1 MPFQIQY
8 FSESPAQF
16 TKFIKTIA
24 SENQLFLDMRVKT
37 KFYEQSLFE
46 LGLQNRK
53 RARNFLGP

>member
-24 SENQLFLDMRVKT
+24 SENQLFLDMRVKI
-37 KFYEQSLFE
+37 KFYELSLFE

-53 RARNFLGP
+53 RARNFLEP